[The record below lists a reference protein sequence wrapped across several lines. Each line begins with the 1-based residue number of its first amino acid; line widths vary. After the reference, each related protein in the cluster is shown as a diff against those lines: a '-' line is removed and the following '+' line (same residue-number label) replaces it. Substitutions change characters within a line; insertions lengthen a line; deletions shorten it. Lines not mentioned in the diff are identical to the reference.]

1 MGGKLPLVG
10 IDLAGKPERP
20 SGWALLRGRTVTVKE
35 LYADDEI
42 LFETL
47 GAKPSLIAIDAP
59 LTLPE
64 RGALRQADR
73 EMQRRGYPV
82 LPPLFPAMRELTL
95 RAISLTEALRR
106 EQVRVIEVHP
116 ASGRKALQMPPKDWR
131 RIQEIFV
138 EMGLG
143 GDWEKRPLSPHE
155 SDAIIAVITVHLH
168 VRGKTED
175 FGEQKEG
182 FIIVPLPMHWSKSV
196 ATFACNNRLRSFPSK
211 IISTVKG
218 FFFL

>member
-1 MGGKLPLVG
+1 M
-10 IDLAGKPERP
+10 
-20 SGWALLRGRTVTVKE
+20 GRTVTVKE

-47 GAKPSLIAIDAP
+47 GAKLALVAIDAP

-64 RGALRQADR
+64 RGALRKADR

-82 LPPLFPAMRELTL
+82 LPPLFPAMKELTL
-95 RAISLTEALRR
+95 RAIRLTEGFRG

-116 ASGRKALQMPPKDWR
+116 ASSRKALQMPLKNWR

-143 GDWEKRPLSPHE
+143 GDWENRALSPHE
-155 SDAIIAVITVHLH
+155 LDALTAVITAHLH
-168 VRGKTED
+168 IKGKTEG
-175 FGEQKEG
+175 FGEHIEG
-182 FIIVPLPMHWSKSV
+182 FIIVPLPLHWSKYV
-196 ATFACNNRLRSFPSK
+196 ATFACNNRL
-211 IISTVKG
+211 
-218 FFFL
+218 

>member
-1 MGGKLPLVG
+1 LPLVG

-20 SGWALLRGRTVTVKE
+20 SGWALLRGRMVTVKE

-42 LFETL
+42 LSETL
-47 GAKPSLIAIDAP
+47 GAKPALVAIDAP

-64 RGALRQADR
+64 RGALRKADR

-95 RAISLTEALRR
+95 RAIRLTEALRR

-116 ASGRKALQMPPKDWR
+116 ASGRKALQMLLKDWR
-131 RIQEIFV
+131 RIQQIFV

-143 GDWEKRPLSPHE
+143 GDWEKRALSSHE
-155 SDAIIAVITVHLH
+155 LDAVTAVITAHLH
-168 VRGKTED
+168 IKGKTES

-182 FIIVPLPMHWSKSV
+182 FMIVPLPMHWSKCVS
-196 ATFACNNRLRSFPSK
+196 TLACSNQL
-211 IISTVKG
+211 
-218 FFFL
+218 

>member
-1 MGGKLPLVG
+1 MPLVG

-20 SGWALLRGRTVTVKE
+20 SGWALLRGRRVTVKE

-47 GAKPSLIAIDAP
+47 GAKPALVAIDAP
-59 LTLPE
+59 LTLPGS
-64 RGALRQADR
+64 GALRKADR

-82 LPPLFPAMRELTL
+82 LPPLFPAMKELTL
-95 RAISLTEALRR
+95 RAIRLAEALRR

-116 ASGRKALQMPPKDWR
+116 ASSRKALQMPLKDWR

-143 GDWEKRPLSPHE
+143 GNWEKRPLSPHE
-155 SDAIIAVITVHLH
+155 LDALTAVITAHLH
-168 VRGKTED
+168 LKGKTEG

-182 FIIVPLPMHWSKSV
+182 FIIVPLCVHWSEYML
-196 ATFACNNRLRSFPSK
+196 TFASNDQL
-211 IISTVKG
+211 
-218 FFFL
+218 